1 MVVFTLLLSKVH
13 VFANF
18 MFNLNRETIG
28 SERGNTP
35 NSQNFNLSNCNAAF
49 CFSNTAHAFI
59 HLHLKE
65 IQCGNAFCFCFFLKK
80 STEFFFSFFFG
91 KGIL

>member
-1 MVVFTLLLSKVH
+1 MKALSEYFLMVVFTLLLSKVH

-49 CFSNTAHAFI
+49 LT
-59 HLHLKE
+59 LHMLSY
-65 IQCGNAFCFCFFLKK
+65 IY
-80 STEFFFSFFFG
+80 T
-91 KGIL
+91 